1 MNIIGI
7 LSCGIGN
14 ARSIYNLLYRLGY
27 EVKLCTD
34 GDSLNGVSHLIIP
47 GVGGFD
53 AAITTLEEKNLIS
66 PIKEFIHQGKPVLGI
81 CIGMQILFESSE
93 EGVKSGLGIFK
104 DKIRK
109 LSQDSSLR
117 IPNTAWLEVTIKKEN
132 RVFDKGDENRYY
144 HNHSYA
150 YQAKVSE
157 YASAVL
163 LSEREVVVG
172 VNLDNVFGVQFHPEK
187 SHQNGHRILEKF
199 CNL

>member
-1 MNIIGI
+1 VSVIGI

-27 EVKLCTD
+27 EVKLCTEEN
-34 GDSLNGVSHLIIP
+34 SLNEISHLIIP

-53 AAITTLEEKNLIS
+53 AAITTLEERNLIA
-66 PIKEFIHQGKPVLGI
+66 PIKEFIHEENPVLGI

-93 EGVKSGLGIFK
+93 EGIKSGLGIFK

-109 LSQDSSLR
+109 LPQDSTLR
-117 IPNTAWLEVTIKKEN
+117 IPNTAWLEISVKKEN
-132 RVFDKGDENRYY
+132 RIFDKDDENRYY

-150 YQAKVSE
+150 YQAQSSSYTSATLASE
-157 YASAVL
+157 N
-163 LSEREVVVG
+163 EVVVG
-172 VNLDNVFGVQFHPEK
+172 VNLENVFGIQFHPEK

-199 CNL
+199 CNI